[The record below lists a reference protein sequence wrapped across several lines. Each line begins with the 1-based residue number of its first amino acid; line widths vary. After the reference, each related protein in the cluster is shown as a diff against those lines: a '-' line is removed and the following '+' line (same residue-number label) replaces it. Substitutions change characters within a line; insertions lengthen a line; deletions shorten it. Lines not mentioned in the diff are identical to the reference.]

1 MHFDASY
8 EDYLRYYKNQAGFGH
23 IHPGISTF
31 KGPIY
36 QRGNG
41 LGSIFSSLFRAITPL
56 FQSDSVKKIG
66 KALLSTGLNV
76 GSDVLEGKRIGQS
89 LKQRFGETGSN
100 LLEDAAISLR
110 DQSGSGRRK
119 RKRKSTKGDKSPKR
133 RKKVKKQV
141 KRRIKKKTKKR
152 KSKRNKKHNIFA

>member
-41 LGSIFSSLFRAITPL
+41 IGSIFSSLFRAITPL

-66 KALLSTGLNV
+66 KALLTTGLNV
-76 GSDVLEGKRIGQS
+76 GSDVLEGKRVGQS
-89 LKQRFGETGSN
+89 LKRRFGETGSN
-100 LLEDAAISLR
+100 LLEDAVESLR
-110 DQSGSGRRK
+110 EQTGSGRK
-119 RKRKSTKGDKSPKR
+119 RKKRRKISIKNKKSPKR
-133 RKKVKKQV
+133 RQKVKKQ
-141 KRRIKKKTKKR
+141 TSKR
-152 KSKRNKKHNIFA
+152 K